1 MRLFAL
7 FSIYNNTCNNFK
19 SKAGYKL
26 RGDARCQKKLPIKV
40 KSKLSIING
49 GIKNR
54 KHKRYLSKR
63 STARSFL
70 RVATKEDIQALI
82 EFANEQLKERF

>member
-1 MRLFAL
+1 MPKETT
-7 FSIYNNTCNNFK
+7 NK
-19 SKAGYKL
+19 SKKQVEYNK
-26 RGDARCQKKLPIKV
+26 RWYE
-40 KSKLSIING
+40 
-49 GIKNR
+49 KNR
-54 KHKRYLSKR
+54 EHKRYLSKR

>member
-1 MRLFAL
+1 MPKETT
-7 FSIYNNTCNNFK
+7 NK
-19 SKAGYKL
+19 SKKQVEYNKWWYE
-26 RGDARCQKKLPIKV
+26 
-40 KSKLSIING
+40 
-49 GIKNR
+49 KNR
-54 KHKRYLSKR
+54 EHKRYLSKR

>member
-1 MRLFAL
+1 MTTDKMKKQVE
-7 FSIYNNTCNNFK
+7 YNK
-19 SKAGYKL
+19 RWYE
-26 RGDARCQKKLPIKV
+26 Q
-40 KSKLSIING
+40 
-49 GIKNR
+49 NR
-54 KHKRYLSKR
+54 EHKRYLSKR